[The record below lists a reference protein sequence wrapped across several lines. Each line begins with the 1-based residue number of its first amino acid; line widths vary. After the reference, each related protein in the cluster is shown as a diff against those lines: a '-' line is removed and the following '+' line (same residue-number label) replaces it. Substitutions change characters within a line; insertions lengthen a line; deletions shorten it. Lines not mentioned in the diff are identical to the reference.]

1 MVGFLRNGMGVPHLT
16 QENMKSV
23 LIPIP
28 SIEKQVSIVSYLDK
42 KCEDIDS
49 LISLKL
55 QKIAEL
61 KDYKKNIIYEYVT
74 GKKRV

>member
-55 QKIAEL
+55 QNIAEL